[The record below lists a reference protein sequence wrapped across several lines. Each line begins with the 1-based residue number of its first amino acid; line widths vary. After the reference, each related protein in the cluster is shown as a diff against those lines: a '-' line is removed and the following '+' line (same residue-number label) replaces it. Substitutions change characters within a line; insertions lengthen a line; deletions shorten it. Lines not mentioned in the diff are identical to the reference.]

1 MLAPRTVHPVLHGI
15 DDIDWSALDGAYGPC
30 AEAPDILRGLASP
43 DPEEAGEAM
52 YEFGSSLWHQGTVYP
67 ATVEAIP
74 YLIELASTDGVH
86 RRADLLHILG
96 DLCDPTLTDGR
107 DQPLVRAAVAVH
119 SGPLL
124 PLLTDADPRIR
135 EHAAYAAA
143 HSGPHTLDTLRER
156 WATEDHPAVRASV
169 LAALAHLEPAATVP
183 LLAAA
188 LHDPSPE
195 LRATAATALVRS
207 GGSLPP
213 ETLEPVGAAL
223 AAAGAEDT
231 PWAGH
236 RSAWDVV
243 FDATEPA
250 AAAILGAPL
259 ARSADPEVRSRLLHS
274 VNARLLRSR
283 SSVAA
288 LFPLAAPLLA
298 DPDPEVRS
306 DAAVAALAAGPA
318 VATLLTTAPAAP
330 AAPATASGTASPTSP
345 GVAGSVSPGV
355 AGSVSPGVAGSVSP
369 GVAGSV
375 SPGVAGSALPGVAGS
390 ALPGV
395 AGSDSPGAS
404 AVDGLLDTARA
415 GSRCALLVL
424 MRLGHPGYPEALA
437 AAWDAGKVHD
447 VLSGTEPPFD
457 PDALTVIRK
466 AITGPRPGAPAS
478 PYFVAS
484 SFSDIAGLLAVLES
498 WGPAAA
504 PAVPEIAALLKSH
517 PSPAASALAAIGPA
531 ALPAVPALTASA
543 LTGDVPAG
551 HAILRLTGDPAP
563 LIAAATAVLPTPD
576 PVDHQRLL
584 ADRVGTQLT
593 QRRLRRPGLAGLRL
607 RQ

>member
-1 MLAPRTVHPVLHGI
+1 MLHGI

-30 AEAPDILRGLASP
+30 TEAPDILRGLASP
-43 DPEEAGEAM
+43 DPDEAGEAM
-52 YEFGSSLWHQGTVYP
+52 YELGSSLWHQGTVYP

-74 YLIELASTDGVH
+74 YLIELATTDGVH
-86 RRADLLHILG
+86 RRADLLRILG
-96 DLCDPTLTDGR
+96 DVCDPTLTGGR

-135 EHAAYAAA
+135 AHAAYAAA

-156 WATEDHPAVRASV
+156 WAVEDHPAVRAAV
-169 LAALAHLEPAATVP
+169 LAALAHLEPAVTVP
-183 LLAAA
+183 LLSAA
-188 LHDPSPE
+188 LHDPSPK

-213 ETLEPVGAAL
+213 DTLEPVGAAL

-243 FDATEPA
+243 FAATEPA
-250 AAAILGAPL
+250 AAAVLAAPL
-259 ARSADPEVRSRLLHS
+259 ARSADPDVRSRLLHS
-274 VNARLLRSR
+274 VNARLLHSR

-288 LFPLAAPLLA
+288 LFPLVAPLLA

-318 VATLLTTAPAAP
+318 AAP
-330 AAPATASGTASPTSP
+330 AA
-345 GVAGSVSPGV
+345 
-355 AGSVSPGVAGSVSP
+355 
-369 GVAGSV
+369 
-375 SPGVAGSALPGVAGS
+375 
-390 ALPGV
+390 
-395 AGSDSPGAS
+395 
-404 AVDGLLDTARA
+404 DGLLDVARG
-415 GSRCALLVL
+415 GSRCALLAL
-424 MRLGHPGYPEALA
+424 IRLGHPGYPEALA
-437 AAWDAGKVHD
+437 AAWAAGKIHD
-447 VLSGTEPPFD
+447 VLSGAEPPFD
-457 PDALTVIRK
+457 PDALGVIRT

-478 PYFVAS
+478 PYFVAA

-504 PAVPEIAALLKSH
+504 PAVPEIVALLRSH
-517 PSPAASALAAIGPA
+517 PAHAARALGAIGPA

-563 LIAAATAVLPTPD
+563 LITAATAVLPTAPPVSD
-576 PVDHQRLL
+576 PACRASVPAPASGSGSVASVHAAASGSASL
-584 ADRVGTQLT
+584 ASG
-593 QRRLRRPGLAGLRL
+593 P
-607 RQ
+607 